1 MTIFDDSHIEIYTQ
15 KIKLES
21 DSIGESEI
29 FTCDE
34 AGKEIEYAMKK
45 LDLLEVKSEG
55 D

>member
-1 MTIFDDSHIEIYTQ
+1 MPIFDDSQIEIYKE
-15 KIKLES
+15 KIQLDR

-45 LDLLEVKSEG
+45 LD
-55 D
+55 